1 VRSTSFMTRT
11 LIGSA
16 LILTLALAAPAAA
29 QQPSRPLS
37 GGDDQ
42 TMLVGAGVTFLNV
55 AESTG
60 VGLGANAL
68 FNALKTTDTG
78 RLGIVGD
85 FGWNHFDGG
94 SVATVMGGARY
105 TFTTSGKFSPYGQF
119 LVGLVHAP
127 GDNDFNPSLGF
138 GTDVAWRPNLNFR
151 AEVSFIFAD
160 SNATR
165 FFLGVS
171 LPIHKR

>member
-1 VRSTSFMTRT
+1 MRITTLMMKS

-29 QQPSRPLS
+29 QQPSRPVS
-37 GGDDQ
+37 GGNDQ
-42 TMLVGAGVTFLNV
+42 TMLVGAGLTFLN
-55 AESTG
+55 AGDSTG
-60 VGLGANAL
+60 VGFAGNAL

-78 RLGIVGD
+78 RIGIVGD
-85 FGWNHFDGG
+85 LGWNHFDGG
-94 SVATVMGGARY
+94 SATTVMGGGRY
-105 TFTTSGKFSPYGQF
+105 TFTTKGKVVPYGQF
-119 LVGLVHAP
+119 LVGVVHSP
-127 GDNDFNPSLGF
+127 GSTDFHPSLGF
-138 GTDVAWRPNLNFR
+138 GADVAWLPNLNFR
-151 AEVSFIFAD
+151 GEISFIFAD